1 MTAPALQ
8 PWERIAWSPE
18 REQIIWR
25 DWGLFYTSKQQL
37 DIAVHYYN
45 KSLNLKSDDPRALY
59 FRSRC
64 KRNIAQTEGALED
77 GIAASGK
84 INCKIFYFI
93 LFLSSSI

>member
-1 MTAPALQ
+1 MQQPQQAQPLQ

-18 REQIIWR
+18 HQQIIYR
-25 DWGLFYTSKQQL
+25 DWGLFYTHKQQL

-45 KSLNLKSDDPRALY
+45 KSLDLKAVDPKALY

-77 GIAASGK
+77 GRAASGNNN
-84 INCKIFYFI
+84 ITNDN
-93 LFLSSSI
+93 

>member
-18 REQIIWR
+18 REQIIYR

-59 FRSRC
+59 CRSRC

-84 INCKIFYFI
+84 TITNVA
-93 LFLSSSI
+93 